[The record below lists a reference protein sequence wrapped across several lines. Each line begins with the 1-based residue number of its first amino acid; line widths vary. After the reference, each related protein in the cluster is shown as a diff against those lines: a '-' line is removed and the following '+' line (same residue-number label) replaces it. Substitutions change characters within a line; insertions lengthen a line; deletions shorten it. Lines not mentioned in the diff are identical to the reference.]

1 MRDITLNDVT
11 EIPLTLSAFNL
22 QDAIEEC
29 IEKLTIPNGKS
40 ATIDVVSHAD
50 IMITADRMHLINML
64 SNLLENALK
73 YSKNKARV
81 EISYCE
87 SNGESIIISIKD
99 NGFGIPKSECRYVFD
114 KFFRSQTI
122 VDKNILGMGLGLAYV
137 KLLVL
142 AHKGSIEVESEKGL
156 GTVFTIKL
164 PQ

>member
-1 MRDITLNDVT
+1 MCIRD
-11 EIPLTLSAFNL
+11 
-22 QDAIEEC
+22 
-29 IEKLTIPNGKS
+29 
-40 ATIDVVSHAD
+40 
-50 IMITADRMHLINML
+50 R
-64 SNLLENALK
+64 
-73 YSKNKARV
+73 
-81 EISYCE
+81 
-87 SNGESIIISIKD
+87 D